1 MWMPHHRRL
10 PDCSHA
16 PAPPGRLCTL
26 SNGILLID
34 TISNPPPL
42 AASHPVRRAALLFI
56 FITVALDVLA
66 IGVVI
71 PVLPHL
77 IEQFTGG
84 DVGSA
89 ALWVG
94 LFGTVFALMQFVF
107 SPLQGALS
115 DRFGRRPVILLSN
128 LGLGL
133 DFILMALVNTLP
145 LLFLGRIL
153 AGITSAS
160 FSTAN
165 AYIADVVPPEKRA
178 GSYGMIGA
186 AFGLGFIIG
195 PAMGGYLSGIDLR
208 LPFWVA
214 AGLSL
219 ANFCYGWF
227 ILPESLPP
235 ARRAP
240 FDLRRAN
247 PVGALVLLRRYPQV
261 MGLAAV
267 LFFSQLAHYVLN
279 SVFVLYADYRYQWG
293 PQQVGYTLAL
303 VGASNAVVQA
313 GLVRRVVPWLGERKA
328 LLAGLGFGVM
338 GFVLQGLAPNG
349 TWFLLAIPLMAL
361 WGFTGPAVQALMT
374 RQVDVHE
381 QGRLQGAV
389 ASLASVAGIFG
400 PWMFTN
406 VFASF
411 IGERASWH
419 LPGAPFLLSGA
430 LLALGAVL
438 AWRVTRQP
446 RYPGHK

>member
-1 MWMPHHRRL
+1 M
-10 PDCSHA
+10 
-16 PAPPGRLCTL
+16 PGRLCAYH
-26 SNGILLID
+26 NGFALID
-34 TISNPPPL
+34 TTLNSPPQAEVP
-42 AASHPVRRAALLFI
+42 APPRRAALLFI

-66 IGVVI
+66 LGVVI

-77 IEQFTGG
+77 IERFTGG
-84 DVGSA
+84 DIGSA

-94 LFGTVFALMQFVF
+94 LFGTVFALMQFLF

-133 DFILMALVNTLP
+133 DFILMAVVNTLP
-145 LLFLGRIL
+145 LLFIGRIL
-153 AGITSAS
+153 AGISSAS

-227 ILPESLPP
+227 ILPESLPA

-240 FDLRRAN
+240 FNPRRAN
-247 PVGALVLLRRYPQV
+247 PVGALILLRRYPQV
-261 MGLAAV
+261 LGLATV

-328 LLAGLGFGVM
+328 LLAGLSFGVM

-349 TWFLLAIPLMAL
+349 TWFLIAIPLMAL
-361 WGFTGPAVQALMT
+361 WGFTGPSVQALMT

-389 ASLASVAGIFG
+389 ASLASIAGIFG
-400 PWMFTN
+400 PYLFTH

-411 IGERASWH
+411 IGERATWH

-430 LLALGAVL
+430 LLAMGAML
-438 AWRVTRQP
+438 AWWVTRK
-446 RYPGHK
+446 RR